1 MCFALL
7 QGTDVT
13 DIQITDG
20 RTFYDVQI
28 TEVQMVDYRC
38 TDGCAVKCGGKY
50 ALLAKCGLQLYF
62 TDYRWRRH
70 EVWRDGCFACKV
82 ASAALLHG
90 ITDGRI
96 TEVQMAVP

>member
-1 MCFALL
+1 VCFALL

-38 TDGCAVKCGGKY
+38 TDGYAVKCATRY
-50 ALLAKCGLQLYF
+50 AL
-62 TDYRWRRH
+62 
-70 EVWRDGCFACKV
+70 
-82 ASAALLHG
+82 
-90 ITDGRI
+90 
-96 TEVQMAVP
+96 